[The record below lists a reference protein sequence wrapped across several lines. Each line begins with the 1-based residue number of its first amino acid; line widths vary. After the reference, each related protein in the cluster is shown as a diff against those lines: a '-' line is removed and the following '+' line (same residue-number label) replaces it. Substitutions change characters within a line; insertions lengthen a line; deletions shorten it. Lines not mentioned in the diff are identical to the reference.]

1 MTNNDARPDYAV
13 EVTDV
18 SLRFGGLNAL
28 SGVSLAISPG
38 ETVGLVGTNGS
49 GKTSLLNCIS
59 GIYHPQEGSIR
70 IRGELTIGK
79 APHRVSALGVGRT
92 LQSVETV
99 KEMMVLNYVMLGRH
113 QQQRGT
119 VFRYAVGWAQM
130 SGAEA
135 NERRLAMDCMESL
148 GVEQAA
154 NLRMSEIPY
163 GMAKMVDLAR
173 VLLGKPHIV
182 LLDEPASGLSTDERV
197 KISEVLRTIGD
208 DPERAMIVVEHDL
221 LLASRVCQNL
231 LVLSAGAPIAFGPPR
246 EILNDQR
253 VIDELLGGAS
263 LDMSS
268 IAATTSDA
276 GLQPTDSQFSPPSS
290 TRVDES

>member
-1 MTNNDARPDYAV
+1 MTNRGTSDTYAV
-13 EVTDV
+13 EVSDV
-18 SLRFGGLNAL
+18 SLRFGGLRAL
-28 SGVSLAISPG
+28 SGVSLAIAPG

-92 LQSVETV
+92 LQSVETI
-99 KEMMVLNYVMLGRH
+99 KEMLVLNYVMLGRH

-119 VFRYAVGWAQM
+119 VLRYAVGWAHM

-135 NERRLAMDCMESL
+135 NERRLAMECMESL

-154 NLRMSEIPY
+154 NYRMSEIPY

-173 VLLGKPHIV
+173 VLLGEPHIV
-182 LLDEPASGLSTDERV
+182 LLDEPASGLNTDERV

-208 DPERAMIVVEHDL
+208 DSERSMIVVEHDL

-231 LVLSAGAPIAFGPPR
+231 LVLSAGTPIAYGPPE
-246 EILNDQR
+246 EILNDPK
-253 VIDELLGGAS
+253 VIDELLGGAP

-268 IAATTSDA
+268 LAAVKTVEAVIQVDP
-276 GLQPTDSQFSPPSS
+276 GLSAPSTVS
-290 TRVDES
+290 GDES

>member
-1 MTNNDARPDYAV
+1 MTTSQATGTYSV

-18 SLRFGGLNAL
+18 SLRFGGLHAL
-28 SGVSLAISPG
+28 SGVSLAVSPG

-59 GIYHPQEGSIR
+59 GIYHPQEGAIR
-70 IRGELTIGK
+70 IRGELTIGR

-92 LQSVETV
+92 LQSVETI
-99 KEMMVLNYVMLGRH
+99 KEMVVLNYVMLGRH
-113 QQQRGT
+113 QQQKGN
-119 VFRYAVGWAQM
+119 VFRYAVGWAQIF
-130 SGAEA
+130 GAES
-135 NERRLAMDCMESL
+135 NERRLAMGCLESL

-173 VLLGKPHIV
+173 VLLGEPHIV

-197 KISEVLRTIGD
+197 KIADVLRTIGD

-231 LVLSAGAPIAFGPPR
+231 LVLSAGSPIAYGPPE
-246 EILNDQR
+246 EILNDQK
-253 VIDELLGGAS
+253 VIDELLGGAP

-268 IAATTSDA
+268 IAAATSEDEV
-276 GLQPTDSQFSPPSS
+276 LPTDPEFSAPLKTSKE
-290 TRVDES
+290 ES

>member
-1 MTNNDARPDYAV
+1 MTVHDASDVYAV
-13 EVTDV
+13 EVTDI
-18 SLRFGGLNAL
+18 SLQFGGLHAL
-28 SGVSLAISPG
+28 SGVSLALAPG

-59 GIYHPQEGSIR
+59 GIYHPQQGSIR

-92 LQSVETV
+92 LQSVETIR
-99 KEMMVLNYVMLGRH
+99 EMLVLNYVMLGRH

-119 VFRYAVGWAQM
+119 VFRYAVGWAQV

-135 NERRLAMDCMESL
+135 NERRLAMECMESL

-197 KISEVLRTIGD
+197 KISEVLRTVGE

-231 LVLSAGAPIAFGPPR
+231 LVLSAGAPIAYGPP
-246 EILNDQR
+246 EQVLNDQK
-253 VIDELLGGAS
+253 VIDELLGGAA

-268 IAATTSDA
+268 VAAASSDAAVLPADPEFSAPATTSE
-276 GLQPTDSQFSPPSS
+276 T
-290 TRVDES
+290 ES